1 MPSHLGPT
9 FSLER
14 AWTGFSLYAHKLRC
28 LQCTQKIIILPNIS
42 SSLMSRYNC
51 KLYIYN
57 MPRPLY
63 VIQKEKLRSNIFV
76 TWGWGG
82 QTNIPSTL
90 LSASLLPPNAPVLLK
105 MIF

>member
-42 SSLMSRYNC
+42 SSLTSRYNC

-76 TWGWGG
+76 CVGG
-82 QTNIPSTL
+82 GRGGGEAKQIYLQPCYL
-90 LSASLLPPNAPVLLK
+90 LLYFLQMHLYC
-105 MIF
+105 